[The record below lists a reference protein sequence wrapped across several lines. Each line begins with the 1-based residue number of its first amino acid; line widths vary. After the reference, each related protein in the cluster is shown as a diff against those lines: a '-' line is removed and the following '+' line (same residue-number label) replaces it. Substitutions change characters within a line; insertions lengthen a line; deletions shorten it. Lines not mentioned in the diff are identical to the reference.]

1 MGQNKESSFHLNGPR
16 VVTFR
21 ESVHVKLIRYTSS
34 CSDSSSTHSSK
45 FWYTP
50 QELKTMV
57 RENTVLCQGFDE
69 VARNDCI
76 SFLGLETSAF
86 RLKRRQRMEAA
97 RLAVFSEQASRLDT
111 RSRTDDDR
119 VPTTYESC
127 SRESQMLALDRGKEL
142 SLSLFMEEVKRLYG
156 VDDVF
161 TIHRAAYSSSPIGGH
176 PGGWCHEDSS
186 SISSPRH
193 SPQTL
198 TALPFL
204 AKPAK

>member
-1 MGQNKESSFHLNGPR
+1 
-16 VVTFR
+16 
-21 ESVHVKLIRYTSS
+21 
-34 CSDSSSTHSSK
+34 
-45 FWYTP
+45 
-50 QELKTMV
+50 MV
-57 RENTVLCQGFDE
+57 RENTLLCQGFDE

-161 TIHRAAYSSSPIGGH
+161 SIHRAAYSSSHIGGH

-186 SISSPRH
+186 PISSPRH

-198 TALPFL
+198 TTLPFL